1 MTGSARDTRISVQFN
16 KASESALQANIPGE
30 VPENEHRPE
39 KRSNGLISRTG
50 LLFGRQ
56 DFFA

>member
-16 KASESALQANIPGE
+16 KAIESAAASKAFE